1 MADLS
6 GQVAI
11 VTGASS
17 GIGLAVAE
25 ALLGRGMTVVQVSRS
40 ITPAS
45 ALPGATAIAAD
56 VTDRAAIHAAVAT
69 VIGDNGRVDL
79 LVNCA
84 GVMYFTL
91 MKNAKYEQWER
102 TIDVNCK
109 GTVNATGAVLPHMLA
124 AKRGH
129 VVNISSDAAR
139 TLFGAL
145 TVYNAAKAFV
155 HVFSKGLRAEC
166 VGTGLRVTDIQPGDT
181 ATNLIVKN
189 DDAEA
194 AAKMGARSLR
204 VPLASFFFFYETP
217 PPVHHRSPSGPS
229 SAAARSAPPALPR
242 RTSPTP
248 SSTRSPRPRT
258 SASTRSSSS
267 PGTRCSATPPP

>member
-1 MADLS
+1 
-6 GQVAI
+6 
-11 VTGASS
+11 
-17 GIGLAVAE
+17 
-25 ALLGRGMTVVQVSRS
+25 VQVSRS
-40 ITPAS
+40 VTAES
-45 ALPGATAIAAD
+45 ALPGATALAAD
-56 VTDRAAIHAAVAT
+56 VTDRAAVHAMVAAVHAAH
-69 VIGDNGRVDL
+69 GDVDL

-91 MKNAKYEQWER
+91 MRNARYDQWER

-109 GTVNATGAVLPHMLA
+109 GTVNVTGAVLPRMLA

-129 VVNISSDAAR
+129 VVNVSSDAAR
-139 TLFGAL
+139 QLFGAL

-155 HVFSKGLRAEC
+155 HVFSRGLRAEC

-181 ATNLIVKN
+181 ATNLIQAN

-194 AAKMGARSLR
+194 AAKMGVPARARSR
-204 VPLASFFFFYETP
+204 PGSGPGPRRRRRAR
-217 PPVHHRSPSGPS
+217 RSPSAPS
-229 SAAARSAPPALPR
+229 SAAARSARPASTR

-248 SSTRSPRPRT
+248 SSTRTPRRRT

-267 PGTRCSATPPP
+267 PGTRCSATPPR